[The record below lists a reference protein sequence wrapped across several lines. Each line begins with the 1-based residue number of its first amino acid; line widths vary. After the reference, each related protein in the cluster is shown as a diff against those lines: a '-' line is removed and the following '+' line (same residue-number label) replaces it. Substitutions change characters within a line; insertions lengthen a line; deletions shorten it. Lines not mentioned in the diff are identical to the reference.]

1 MFIIRVEHGEKVKAM
16 SVENSRVGLEIRDVK
31 LRENA
36 AKSGWF
42 ASVHVAATG
51 VDGRE
56 AQGWVHVSKQGAIL
70 KIEGY
75 DEHDEVD
82 PGLIGYAVATRGDA
96 ILAAVEARAAELK
109 LAA

>member
-16 SVENSRVGLEIRDVK
+16 SDARVGLEIREVK

-42 ASVHVAATG
+42 ASVQVVATG
-51 VDGRE
+51 VDGRK

-70 KIEGY
+70 KIDGY

-82 PGLIGYAVATRGDA
+82 PGLIGYAIATQGDV
-96 ILAAVEARAAELK
+96 ILDAVEARAAELK

>member
-1 MFIIRVEHGEKVKAM
+1 MFNIRVEHVEKVKAM
-16 SVENSRVGLEIRDVK
+16 SDARVGLEIREVK

-42 ASVHVAATG
+42 ASAHVVATG
-51 VDGRE
+51 VDGRN
-56 AQGWVHVSKQGAIL
+56 ARGWVHVSKHGAIM
-70 KIEGY
+70 KIDGY

-82 PGLIGYAVATRGDA
+82 PGLIGYVIATQGDA
-96 ILAAVEARAAELK
+96 ILAAVEAKAAELK